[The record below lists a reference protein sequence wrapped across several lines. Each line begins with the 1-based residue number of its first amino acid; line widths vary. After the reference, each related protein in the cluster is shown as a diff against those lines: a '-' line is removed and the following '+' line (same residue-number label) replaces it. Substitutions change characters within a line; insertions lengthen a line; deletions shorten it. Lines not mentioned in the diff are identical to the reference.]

1 VDPLELITTT
11 KFIVKIMVDTR
22 FRRVIRNGLVRESNQ
37 GGMMIIRSGVRF
49 LTIILRIPP
58 FGVPQKAR
66 CEGDAVPSVAFLAG
80 FSDGIVVGTATPENV
95 TATHS
100 SRAGAEGQRCS
111 EYANSGPFASRSAQC
126 TFSPS
131 AIAVTA
137 IWFLKRQASGAM
149 AFANSP
155 KSQSCHPFLT
165 DYCLRI

>member
-1 VDPLELITTT
+1 
-11 KFIVKIMVDTR
+11 
-22 FRRVIRNGLVRESNQ
+22 VIKGGLVGESKQ

-49 LTIILRIPP
+49 LTIILCILP

-80 FSDGIVVGTATPENV
+80 FSDVIVVGTATPENV
-95 TATHS
+95 TATS
-100 SRAGAEGQRCS
+100 ATVGIQVERVLKGNAVPNTQIQV
-111 EYANSGPFASRSAQC
+111 PFASRSAQC
-126 TFSPS
+126 TVSPS